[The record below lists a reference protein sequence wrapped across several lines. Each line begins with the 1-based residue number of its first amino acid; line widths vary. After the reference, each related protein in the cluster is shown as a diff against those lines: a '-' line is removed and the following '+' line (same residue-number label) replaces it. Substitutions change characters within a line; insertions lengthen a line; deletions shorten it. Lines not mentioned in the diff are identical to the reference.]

1 MAAGGKG
8 FVFVFVVLA
17 ENCRITARAK
27 GNNNVRLLRVIK
39 IVVLSLLVLATDDA
53 SENGVLKRSG
63 DRFWERAEGGV
74 GRKEARVKRSGR
86 REQWWRT
93 RPGLDLT

>member
-27 GNNNVRLLRVIK
+27 GNNNVLRVIK

-63 DRFWERAEGGV
+63 DRFWERAEGG
-74 GRKEARVKRSGR
+74 AN
-86 REQWWRT
+86 RT
-93 RPGLDLT
+93 AINTTPSLLVCVTDLFPFHR

>member
-39 IVVLSLLVLATDDA
+39 FVVLSLLVLATDDA

-63 DRFWERAEGGV
+63 DRFWEGAEGG
-74 GRKEARVKRSGR
+74 AN
-86 REQWWRT
+86 RT
-93 RPGLDLT
+93 AINTTPTLLVCVTDIFLFHR

>member
-27 GNNNVRLLRVIK
+27 GNNKVRVIK

-63 DRFWERAEGGV
+63 DRFWERAEGG
-74 GRKEARVKRSGR
+74 AN
-86 REQWWRT
+86 RT
-93 RPGLDLT
+93 AINTTPSLLICVTDLFPFHR

>member
-27 GNNNVRLLRVIK
+27 GNNNVRVIIK

-63 DRFWERAEGGV
+63 DRFWERAEGG
-74 GRKEARVKRSGR
+74 AN
-86 REQWWRT
+86 RT
-93 RPGLDLT
+93 AINTTPSLLICVTDLFPFHR

>member
-27 GNNNVRLLRVIK
+27 GNNNVRVIK

-63 DRFWERAEGGV
+63 DRFWERAEGG
-74 GRKEARVKRSGR
+74 AN
-86 REQWWRT
+86 RT
-93 RPGLDLT
+93 AINTTPSLLICVTDLFPFHR

>member
-27 GNNNVRLLRVIK
+27 GNNNVRVIK

-63 DRFWERAEGGV
+63 DRFWERAEGG
-74 GRKEARVKRSGR
+74 AN
-86 REQWWRT
+86 RT
-93 RPGLDLT
+93 AINTTPSLLVCVTDLFPFHR